1 MKKTLL
7 IVGISFI
14 LGLIIAGMII
24 IHPTEE
30 GVADSFPFEES
41 SSAAFSPY
49 LYASSSPQARFNLDF
64 ASIVE
69 KLGPAVVKIQAEK
82 VVKRQTRNFFDD
94 SPQDDFW
101 RRFFGNPRGQEQ
113 EQHSTAQGT
122 GFFISPDG
130 YILTNNHIV
139 ENAVDI
145 KIFMQNG
152 DEYEAEIIGTDDKT
166 DLALL
171 KVKAKDLPFAHL
183 GDSDTLRVGEWVMA
197 IGNPWGLDHSVTA
210 GIVSAK
216 GRQLSSVG
224 VANSYQDYIQTDAA
238 INRGNSGGPLVNMAG
253 EVVGINSII
262 YSSSGGNIGI
272 GFAISSNLAKTIVS
286 QLKKHGRVVR
296 GQIGIVGIYPITLD
310 LKNNLGLETKLG
322 AMVGN
327 VVKGKPAEKG
337 GLKRYDVITKL
348 DGIPVKD
355 PVDLRFR
362 IADTEPGT
370 SVDFTVLRKNK
381 KKKLEEI
388 VLNIKVQEMDTE
400 EVTEK
405 GVPSGK
411 DLGFSVDKLTPRIAN
426 RLGAEVQEG
435 LIVTEVRRYSEAA
448 KKGLSRYDIIVEVNQ
463 NKVTGVKDLENILKR
478 SDPGDS
484 LLLLVHRVFQGRSTQ
499 DLFITLRIPD

>member
-7 IVGISFI
+7 IAGISFI

-41 SSAAFSPY
+41 SSADFSPY
-49 LYASSSPQARFNLDF
+49 LYASPSPQARFNLDF
-64 ASIVE
+64 ASIAE

-101 RRFFGNPRGQEQ
+101 KRFFGNPRGQEQ

-171 KVKAKDLPFAHL
+171 KVKAQNLPFAHL
-183 GDSDTLRVGEWVMA
+183 GDSDSLRVGEWVMA

-216 GRQLSSVG
+216 GRQLDLRVG
-224 VANSYQDYIQTDAA
+224 VSNSYQDYIQTDAA

-296 GQIGIVGIYPITLD
+296 GQIGIVGIYPITSD
-310 LKNNLGLETKLG
+310 LKNNLGLETK
-322 AMVGN
+322 
-327 VVKGKPAEKG
+327 P
-337 GLKRYDVITKL
+337 KL

-370 SVDFTVLRKNK
+370 SVEFTVLRKNK

-411 DLGFSVDKLTPRIAN
+411 DLGFSVDKLTPRIAS